1 MGFLHLYFMK
11 FYCVLFDSMP
21 FDENLKEFSQ
31 KNSLDFHHQVSCSF
45 TFTSIF
51 SLLTGLLPS
60 QVWDNGFGYNSEPQ
74 VLEKDSI
81 QLFQKLD
88 KNKWDIYSHNS
99 VWIENVIF
107 NKFKLN
113 RSTSI
118 RGGIVNEICGAWCSR
133 EVQNLL
139 CQPSDESSKMMDRE
153 IEHIKNIQSNNNNND
168 KNEFHFLIYHHHHE
182 AINTSTDTS
191 GYINDSI
198 KKIMNAWDFEEKDA
212 VFWFFSDHGNFK
224 KIDKFNSPPHAWTTW
239 VLSKDNIKNRKSNHG
254 LISIL
259 DFIPSFCEEF
269 GIDKQNDW
277 MGQSIYDQFNK
288 ERTFFLEDS
297 RADYD
302 LYNSTTSCAISC
314 KEWENNMPL
323 KIEQT
328 SYFLNENN
336 FKSIN
341 FDHKSREI
349 FNGNIEFFDSH
360 VNKMK
365 NLFKWM

>member
-1 MGFLHLYFMK
+1 
-11 FYCVLFDSMP
+11 MP
-21 FDENLKEFSQ
+21 FYDKLIDISKE
-31 KNSLDFHHQVSCSF
+31 KGLDFHHQISNSF
-45 TFTSIF
+45 TFTSVF
-51 SLLTGLLPS
+51 SLLTGYLPS
-60 QVWDNGFGYNSEPQ
+60 QVFNNGFGYNSEPD
-74 VLEKDSI
+74 VLKRSDI
-81 QLFQKLD
+81 QLFEKLD
-88 KNKWDIYSHNS
+88 REKWKIYLHNS

-107 NKFKLN
+107 NKFKLD
-113 RSTSI
+113 RTS
-118 RGGIVNEICGAWCSR
+118 GIELDGSGEKTGIWTDKKT
-133 EVQNLL
+133 QDLL
-139 CQPSDESSKMMDRE
+139 CHFSEESLKMTERE
-153 IEHIKNIQSNNNNND
+153 INHIKKIQKNKSEL
-168 KNEFHFLIYHHHHE
+168 NEFHFIIYHHHHE
-182 AINTSTDTS
+182 ATNTDLENFSHLDE
-191 GYINDSI
+191 SI
-198 KKIMNAWDFEEKDA
+198 FKIIDAWDFEEEDS

-297 RADYD
+297 RAQYD

-341 FDHKSREI
+341 FNYKSREI
-349 FNGNIEFFDSH
+349 FNGNVEFFDSH

-365 NLFKWM
+365 NIFKWM